1 MSKYN
6 IIKYTLI
13 LFIVLLY
20 FIFDIYYTEST
31 ILINKYKPRF
41 YKYIISLDKSS
52 KKLFI
57 IPHLELGDSIA
68 LNGAIRYY
76 CSKYDIVIM
85 VCKKS
90 YYKQISFMYK
100 DLNNLIFYSIPD
112 KNIYRKIYYYFPY
125 DKNTKKLF
133 LDYNITYLPMGC
145 FNPDYMPMNDFL
157 SRTYEELNLDPSF
170 AYTYFKI
177 NRNYKKEDELYNKL
191 INIIGNKY
199 IIIID
204 DEKRNF
210 LIDEKYLTNLP
221 YPIFKLSNNSN
232 NKNKKLNT
240 IKDDLI
246 FNYIKILEN
255 AHEIISIDSSIP
267 WLIDLLNL
275 NPNTTVH
282 TYTRLD
288 YIKFKNI
295 NVINGTLIDKSFAL
309 FNYNNLRSS
318 CYVKYMQ

>member
-1 MSKYN
+1 MN
-6 IIKYTLI
+6 
-13 LFIVLLY
+13 
-20 FIFDIYYTEST
+20 
-31 ILINKYKPRF
+31 
-41 YKYIISLDKSS
+41 
-52 KKLFI
+52 
-57 IPHLELGDSIA
+57 H
-68 LNGAIRYY
+68 
-76 CSKYDIVIM
+76 
-85 VCKKS
+85 
-90 YYKQISFMYK
+90 
-100 DLNNLIFYSIPD
+100 
-112 KNIYRKIYYYFPY
+112 
-125 DKNTKKLF
+125 F
-133 LDYNITYLPMGC
+133 LA
-145 FNPDYMPMNDFL
+145 
-157 SRTYEELNLDPSF
+157 RTYDELELDPSI

-177 NRNYKKEDELYNKL
+177 NRNYKRENELYNKL

-232 NKNKKLNT
+232 NKNKKLNN
-240 IKDDLI
+240 IRDDLI

-255 AHEIISIDSSIP
+255 AYEIISIDSSIP

-282 TYTRLD
+282 SYTRLD

-309 FNYNNLRSS
+309 FNYNNLKSS